1 METIENMLLEEI
13 RKMTSKIKKGNDLGD
28 KLRNL
33 SSKKKENFF
42 NLLATLLD
50 GDKITNEIKYF
61 KTDFCKLIYDVINEK
76 KYHDNAFFTDK
87 IGSQQNDNFKKI
99 MLMSFMISKAKDIP
113 PLNVMNII
121 LNKKFFEQMYIF
133 EITNI
138 ANNELFIQT
147 ILLNDLESLEKGVK
161 ENEIHYEI
169 FLKLSNTHLL
179 NYINKEE
186 FNVPSNVDKTTYL
199 NNKKESSFNTEKI
212 EKINDTNNKNI
223 IITNEKENNN
233 FIVNFEKNQIIDNI
247 NQKKDERMERFSKLI
262 NRSILLKNNELFPE
276 SSILDIN
283 YKNIHNIKDKVDKS
297 QILIDNYEMNDKTKF
312 YLFSPVSLILNNIK
326 GKFDKNDFELF
337 NSDNYYIQMF
347 GDYLNLIITNLN
359 NYINKGTDYDFI
371 EKNKVKL
378 GCNKTHFYLCCIFNE
393 KFKNHYFDNI
403 KEYETNIKKNNQGKD
418 NLKVIKV
425 NDEHPKEFEK
435 KPKKGNGD
443 KESSTYSS
451 AKFAKDN
458 YKNKLSNAFENEI
471 TEFLFEEGCEGLQNI
486 IFFFNLIM
494 PKNIDDKIEF
504 EFIRLSFSDLISSFY
519 GFREIDICFKNKKER
534 ILDSDVLTNNICFY
548 YDNNKFKRKK
558 PEEIDVYLKANSII
572 FCEVKNSFPT
582 PKCNITY
589 GDNNCLNIQVD
600 TSLNNND
607 NNTFNHIEQIENLMK
622 KAKLYYDFFLNEN
635 IFDDKIPMHIFYLY
649 DESNINSWNLDF
661 DYIESTIT
669 DFLKDFH
676 FPSKVKN
683 IIFQI
688 AYFDKENHKK
698 IEKIKAEKILQS
710 KDAKIQELKDLLNK
724 HNINFS

>member
-1 METIENMLLEEI
+1 MGL
-13 RKMTSKIKKGNDLGD
+13 
-28 KLRNL
+28 
-33 SSKKKENFF
+33 FF
-42 NLLATLLD
+42 
-50 GDKITNEIKYF
+50 F
-61 KTDFCKLIYDVINEK
+61 KCCSF
-76 KYHDNAFFTDK
+76 H
-87 IGSQQNDNFKKI
+87 FK
-99 MLMSFMISKAKDIP
+99 
-113 PLNVMNII
+113 
-121 LNKKFFEQMYIF
+121 
-133 EITNI
+133 
-138 ANNELFIQT
+138 
-147 ILLNDLESLEKGVK
+147 
-161 ENEIHYEI
+161 
-169 FLKLSNTHLL
+169 
-179 NYINKEE
+179 
-186 FNVPSNVDKTTYL
+186 
-199 NNKKESSFNTEKI
+199 
-212 EKINDTNNKNI
+212 
-223 IITNEKENNN
+223 
-233 FIVNFEKNQIIDNI
+233 
-247 NQKKDERMERFSKLI
+247 
-262 NRSILLKNNELFPE
+262 
-276 SSILDIN
+276 
-283 YKNIHNIKDKVDKS
+283 
-297 QILIDNYEMNDKTKF
+297 
-312 YLFSPVSLILNNIK
+312 
-326 GKFDKNDFELF
+326 
-337 NSDNYYIQMF
+337 
-347 GDYLNLIITNLN
+347 
-359 NYINKGTDYDFI
+359 
-371 EKNKVKL
+371 
-378 GCNKTHFYLCCIFNE
+378 
-393 KFKNHYFDNI
+393 
-403 KEYETNIKKNNQGKD
+403 GKD

-710 KDAKIQELKDLLNK
+710 KDVKIQELKDLLNK